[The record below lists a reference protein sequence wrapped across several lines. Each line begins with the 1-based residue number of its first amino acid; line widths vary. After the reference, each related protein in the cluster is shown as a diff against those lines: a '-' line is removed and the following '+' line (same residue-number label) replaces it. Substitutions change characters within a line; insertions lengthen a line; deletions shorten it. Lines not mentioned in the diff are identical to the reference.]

1 MKQVNEATQNTLENF
16 RRKASELPPSAHPYV
31 TMREAL
37 SKLGKDAW
45 DEENRSSA
53 INAMA
58 MWVMSIVGGSAATVL
73 NEIVA
78 LMRIAAETG
87 DEEHKKAADEMASSM
102 KFVEDVFKTYLSTI
116 DTRHVA
122 ESLFEDG
129 LKAEKERLEEEAAA
143 EAAKAKVKAHA
154 EKQKQEVK
162 QDPLKIGTVHTKW
175 QPSVN

>member
-31 TMREAL
+31 TLRQAL
-37 SKLGKDAW
+37 SKLGENEW
-45 DEENRSSA
+45 DDENRSEA

-58 MWVMSIVGGSAATVL
+58 MWVVSIVGNSSATVL

-78 LMRIAAETG
+78 LMRIAVETG

-102 KFVEDVFKTYLSTI
+102 TFAENVFKAYLSSI
-116 DTRHVA
+116 DVQHVA
-122 ESLFEDG
+122 EALFEDG
-129 LKAEKERLEEEAAA
+129 FKAEKERLEEEAAA

-154 EKQKQEVK
+154 EKQQTVK